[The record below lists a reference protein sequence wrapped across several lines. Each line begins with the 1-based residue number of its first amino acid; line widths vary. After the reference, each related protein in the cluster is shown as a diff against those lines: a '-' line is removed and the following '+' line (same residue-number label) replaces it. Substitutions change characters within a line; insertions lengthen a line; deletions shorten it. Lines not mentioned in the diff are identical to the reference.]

1 MRAPDELQKIWS
13 DPQRLEKWTIKQL
26 DACIVPKDIPGAIK
40 MIERR
45 WEELE
50 RKYRELERVY
60 QQKGWPD
67 AFRETVNEMR
77 ERMDAA
83 RKQKD
88 AVRKKGAKINR
99 AEQELLNWAAK
110 VARGFGASTSA
121 ADPHLDAFNVLLG
134 LPVPARDDLPKRG
147 RPREGASKLD
157 EAVADVARIRDL
169 WQQTF
174 GKRYRSQPPTAI
186 EIAARRHG
194 LASEQLVAFRK
205 NKSRRSRLRI
215 SAVFIL

>member
-1 MRAPDELQKIWS
+1 M
-13 DPQRLEKWTIKQL
+13 

-110 VARGFGASTSA
+110 VARGFGASMSA

-157 EAVADVARIRDL
+157 GAVADVARIRDL

-186 EIAARRHG
+186 EIAARASWPCVGAARG
-194 LASEQLVAFRK
+194 LPQEQESSITLTDFG
-205 NKSRRSRLRI
+205 RLYSLIFEGRDYFFD
-215 SAVFIL
+215 VD